1 MKKKIA
7 IFGSTGSIGKTLL
20 ELIEKDKENFE
31 VTLLT
36 ANKNYKDLIK
46 QAKYFNVKNIII
58 SDNEKFNF
66 LRKNY
71 NLQKINVYED
81 FSKLRKIFKKKNDFI
96 MSSITGIDGLKPTL
110 ECIKY
115 TKNILIANKEALI
128 CGWNL
133 IDNELK
139 KHKTDF
145 IPVDSEHFSIWSLLK
160 DELNNDIEKI
170 YLTASGGPFLNLPK
184 KSFSRISIKNAL
196 KHPSWKMGKKI
207 SIDSSTMM
215 NKLFEVIEAK
225 NIFNLPYKKISILI
239 HPKSYI
245 HAIIKFNNGLTKI
258 LLHDT
263 SMKIPIFNALY
274 HKDRNKILLSKKLD
288 INKLNTLDLRIPDI
302 NKFPLLKI
310 KEILPSKISL
320 FETILISVN
329 DEVVD
334 LFLKK
339 EISYKDI
346 NKLISKIIN
355 LKEFRKYKKI
365 SPKNLKNITELSNF
379 VRLKT
384 KSIVYKSG

>member
-7 IFGSTGSIGKTLL
+7 ILGSTGSIGKTLL
-20 ELIEKDKENFE
+20 GLIKKDKKNFE
-31 VTLLT
+31 ITLLT

-46 QAKYFNVKNIII
+46 QAEYFNVKNIII
-58 SDNEKFNF
+58 SDNARFDYLK
-66 LRKNY
+66 KNY
-71 NLQKINVYED
+71 NLKKINVYKNFD
-81 FSKLRKIFKKKNDFI
+81 NLNKIFKKKNDFI
-96 MSSITGIDGLKPTL
+96 MSSITGINGLNPTL

-133 IDNELK
+133 IDKELK
-139 KHKTDF
+139 KYKTNF

-160 DELNNDIEKI
+160 NESNNDIEKI

-184 KSFSRISIKNAL
+184 KSFSQISIKKAL

-215 NKLFEVIEAK
+215 NKLFEVIESK

-245 HAIIKFNNGLTKI
+245 HGIIKFNNGLTKI

-274 HKDRNKILLSKKLD
+274 YKDKNKILSSKKLD
-288 INKLNTLDLRIPDI
+288 ISKLNSLDLKTPDV

-320 FETILISVN
+320 FETVLISVN
-329 DEVVD
+329 DEVVE

-339 EISYKDI
+339 VISYNDI
-346 NKLISKIIN
+346 NKFIFKIIN
-355 LKEFRKYKKI
+355 LNEFRKYKKI

-384 KSIVYKSG
+384 RSLVYKS

>member
-71 NLQKINVYED
+71 NLKKINVYED

-288 INKLNTLDLRIPDI
+288 INKLNSLDLRIPDI
-302 NKFPLLKI
+302 SKFPLLKI

>member
-20 ELIEKDKENFE
+20 ELIKKDKENFE
-31 VTLLT
+31 ITLLT

-46 QAKYFNVKNIII
+46 QAKYFNVKNIVI
-58 SDNEKFNF
+58 SDNYKFNF
-66 LRKNY
+66 FKKNY
-71 NLQKINVYED
+71 NLRKINVYED
-81 FSKLRKIFKKKNDFI
+81 FSKLKEIFKKKNDFI

-133 IDNELK
+133 IDKELN

-160 DELNNDIEKI
+160 NELNNDIEKI

-274 HKDRNKILLSKKLD
+274 HKDKNKILLSKKLD
-288 INKLNTLDLRIPDI
+288 INKLNSLDLRIPDM

-329 DEVVD
+329 DEVVN

-339 EISYKDI
+339 EISYNDI

-365 SPKNLKNITELSNF
+365 SPKNLKNITELSKF